1 MSARTRPHLTSFLVA
16 VVLAMAAAA
25 AIGGIALGS
34 SADRAT
40 PAATSGRSLADAAG
54 SPSGVAAG
62 DQPAAEVGARG
73 APRPA
78 VRPEQVLGSATDRVA
93 STGCQV
99 DYGAEDECLPA
110 SPPSAADTDTWA
122 AAETASTRWSCALL
136 RRMFPDGLALR
147 VAAYDPLG
155 LDHDGDGVAC
165 DPGDGA

>member
-1 MSARTRPHLTSFLVA
+1 MARTGTLRWTETTTVDGHDRLTDTEATVGIFATRSTAPPVSTRA
-16 VVLAMAAAA
+16 SGVPMGTAAAA
-25 AIGGIALGS
+25 
-34 SADRAT
+34 T
-40 PAATSGRSLADAAG
+40 TTSCSPG
-54 SPSGVAAG
+54 SPSPVT
-62 DQPAAEVGARG
+62 V
-73 APRPA
+73 
-78 VRPEQVLGSATDRVA
+78 TDRVA

-99 DYGAEDECLPA
+99 DYGTEDECLPA
-110 SPPSAADTDTWA
+110 SPPAAADTDTWA